1 MYLIKSLWVII
12 KYVYNRETKVPEP
25 VYITYMNWLKSI
37 HYKWRVSYNE
47 WVLYMKIFA
56 LLSWVLIFAYFSF
69 LFQNIT
75 TYSLEIWVQR
85 LKPKLCGM
93 PSRPLGK
100 YRKSTTIYHIFTTA
114 YYVHTLSQ
122 WGQRLYKFALLLSFF
137 LWKPTA
143 QKLDTRP
150 QNIFE
155 PILA

>member
-1 MYLIKSLWVII
+1 MYII
-12 KYVYNRETKVPEP
+12 LYNWETKVPQP
-25 VYITYMNWLKSI
+25 VYITYMNWLYI
-37 HYKWRVSYNE
+37 
-47 WVLYMKIFA
+47 KIFA
-56 LLSWVLIFAYFSF
+56 LLSWVLIFAYFSL

-122 WGQRLYKFALLLSFF
+122 WGQRLFKFALLLSFF

-143 QKLDTRP
+143 QKLNTRP

>member
-1 MYLIKSLWVII
+1 MYII
-12 KYVYNRETKVPEP
+12 LYNWETKVPQP
-25 VYITYMNWLKSI
+25 VYITYMNWLYI
-37 HYKWRVSYNE
+37 
-47 WVLYMKIFA
+47 KIFA
-56 LLSWVLIFAYFSF
+56 LLSWVLIFAYFSL

-122 WGQRLYKFALLLSFF
+122 WGQRLFKFALLLSFF
-137 LWKPTA
+137 YENQLRKNLIRGL
-143 QKLDTRP
+143 K
-150 QNIFE
+150 IFLN
-155 PILA
+155 PFWHSVAFS

>member
-1 MYLIKSLWVII
+1 MHFLFYIISLNVLGMYLIKSLNVII
-12 KYVYNRETKVPEP
+12 KYVYNRETKVPQP
-25 VYITYMNWLKSI
+25 VYIIYMNW
-37 HYKWRVSYNE
+37 
-47 WVLYMKIFA
+47 LYMKIFA
-56 LLSWVLIFAYFSF
+56 LLSRVLIFAYFSL